1 LFAFDF
7 GKGWCGMGKKKG
19 VVGTLFDIETIQYF
33 LQKRILNASF
43 VDINVILIRG
53 AKFIKVI

>member
-1 LFAFDF
+1 
-7 GKGWCGMGKKKG
+7 MGKKKG
-19 VVGTLFDIETIQYF
+19 VVGTLFGIETIQYF